1 MPLYKLGIAA
11 TNNPLSKAQTLLKTN
26 KIGILFDMPDTND
39 KARRGRP
46 VTTDPIQVGL
56 TALRLFQ
63 ERGIDNVTMDEVAL
77 EAGISRSNLF
87 RVFPSKSA
95 VIWGTMH
102 KFTQDLAQK
111 LKEDTETSIITHL
124 HNSWTKTLEDV
135 GDERMETM
143 RLRLRLIAS
152 SPEVSGWG
160 HAQLEEARSVIE
172 NEILR
177 LDDSNPMRA
186 KVVSSA
192 MISASMA
199 ILTWWAQ
206 NNDPRSPAQ
215 VLDEGFSDFEA
226 VFN

>member
-1 MPLYKLGIAA
+1 LAQRRGITHLAKLKLHKKSDNFAIV
-11 TNNPLSKAQTLLKTN
+11 S
-26 KIGILFDMPDTND
+26 DMPDANEQ
-39 KARRGRP
+39 ARRGRP
-46 VTTDPIQVGL
+46 VTTNPIQVGL

-95 VIWGTMH
+95 IIWGSMH
-102 KFTQDLAQK
+102 KFTQDLSEN
-111 LKEDTETSIITHL
+111 LKSDSETSMITHL
-124 HNSWTKTLEDV
+124 HNSWTRTLEDV

-160 HAQLEEARSVIE
+160 YAQLEEARAVIE
-172 NEILR
+172 KEILR

-206 NNDPRSPAQ
+206 NDDPRSPSQ
-215 VLDEGFSDFEA
+215 VLDEGLSDFEA

>member
-1 MPLYKLGIAA
+1 
-11 TNNPLSKAQTLLKTN
+11 
-26 KIGILFDMPDTND
+26 
-39 KARRGRP
+39 
-46 VTTDPIQVGL
+46 
-56 TALRLFQ
+56 
-63 ERGIDNVTMDEVAL
+63 
-77 EAGISRSNLF
+77 
-87 RVFPSKSA
+87 
-95 VIWGTMH
+95 
-102 KFTQDLAQK
+102 
-111 LKEDTETSIITHL
+111 
-124 HNSWTKTLEDV
+124 
-135 GDERMETM
+135 METM